1 MKKFALFLSLCLTFP
16 LIAQPEKFTAL
27 WGLDNQQGET
37 HLFYRHYKDTIP
49 LPNYY
54 WVSEIH
60 HLDVKNNINLLIL
73 TDYSR
78 YNGFGTEIKY
88 TTGIDFF
95 NNHPGHYIY
104 FSFEQD
110 EEISSFCY
118 ITRFNVGEVIFD
130 FDYSGKIKISK
141 QDSNLVY
148 ASKFFPFGIPEFLLK
163 STDAGYNWEYVAGA
177 LPFLYLLGF
186 SPFDDQVLFGADLYY
201 HLYKSTDGGANFA
214 LIDSSET
221 WNWQVYG
228 FTKSLDLFFDVDSMH
243 LYTVLL
249 SIEDQYRLLRS
260 DDNGEHWQELLSD
273 SAEIIIRPDPLIR
286 GKLYLSRGKQILTSD
301 DFGDTFLPYWIL
313 NDPVVGM
320 YKKPASDILY
330 AATNFD
336 IYQVTPNDTVSLLH
350 LPIVGIGGIPE
361 PVSMD
366 FHLDQ
371 NYPNPF
377 NPSTNLGFEIS
388 DFGFVRMEVF
398 DITGRKITTL
408 VNKELPPGDYEVQWD
423 GRNDAGKEVSSGL
436 YIYRLWVSPKGQA
449 TPSEQVEEFTQS
461 RKMLLLR

>member
-1 MKKFALFLSLCLTFP
+1 MKKFALLLSLCLTFP
-16 LIAQPEKFTAL
+16 VIAQPEKFTAL

-88 TTGIDFF
+88 TTSIDFF

-110 EEISSFCY
+110 EEGYSFCY
-118 ITRFNVGEVIFD
+118 ITRFDVGEVIFD
-130 FDYSGKIKISK
+130 FDHSDKIKISR
-141 QDSNLVY
+141 QDSSLVY
-148 ASKFFPFGIPEFLLK
+148 ASKPPYYSPQEFLLK
-163 STDAGYNWEYVAGA
+163 STDAGYSWDYIAGNI
-177 LPFLYLLGF
+177 PFLYIVSF
-186 SPFDDQVLFGADLYY
+186 SPFDDQVLFGASWDY

-221 WNWQVYG
+221 WNWQAYG
-228 FTKSLDLFFDVDSMH
+228 LRKSLDLFFDADSMH
-243 LYTVLL
+243 LYTLLL
-249 SIEDQYRLLRS
+249 SIEGQYRLLRS

-273 SAEIIIRPDPLIR
+273 STEMIIRPDPLIP
-286 GKLYLSRGKQILTSD
+286 GQLYLSRGKQILTSD
-301 DFGDTFLPYWIL
+301 DFGDTFSPYWML

-336 IYQVTPNDTVSLLH
+336 IYQVTPTDTVSLLH
-350 LPIVGIGGIPE
+350 LPIVGIGVLPE
-361 PVSMD
+361 PVSMG
-366 FHLDQ
+366 FHLFQ

-377 NPSTNLGFEIS
+377 NPTTNIGFRIL
-388 DFGFVRMEVF
+388 DFGFVSLKVYDLLGKE
-398 DITGRKITTL
+398 IAIL
-408 VNKELPPGDYEVQWD
+408 VNKKLPPGEYEVQWD
-423 GRNDAGKEVSSGL
+423 GRDDAGKEVASGL
-436 YIYRLWVSPKGQA
+436 YIYRLQA
-449 TPSEQVEEFTQS
+449 EGFTQS